1 MSLTAWRCL
10 VHCGGRCLRA
20 HYGMPVAGIACLCS
34 SHLGLKV
41 AMLSAQGQVKPPR
54 LVLVWLTSWISLQS
68 RTFCKIKAACLW
80 SCGLQKRSVVFVWH
94 CVCVPFNNHVCYLF
108 WRWYWVLR
116 QITTLLK
123 LFSSPSSL
131 HKEGHVPLRVNTYFL
146 EDFFLLVVIGVAFT
160 VSKSNLLNSTS
171 ICAKHLQMVQKCSG
185 TLSSPFPH
193 GVYKVLPWSTLAR
206 GETENFPACHGFLF
220 TATSWLWHTFNLM
233 KTQQAVPEGCFSF

>member
-1 MSLTAWRCL
+1 MFWWRSVVGKTLKNISSLPNPVEDWAWSSLTGASVMSLTAWRCL

-108 WRWYWVLR
+108 WRWYWALR
-116 QITTLLK
+116 QITTLLT

-171 ICAKHLQMVQKCSG
+171 ICAKHLQNGSEMLWNFVFS
-185 TLSSPFPH
+185 
-193 GVYKVLPWSTLAR
+193 LPPRCL
-206 GETENFPACHGFLF
+206 
-220 TATSWLWHTFNLM
+220 
-233 KTQQAVPEGCFSF
+233 